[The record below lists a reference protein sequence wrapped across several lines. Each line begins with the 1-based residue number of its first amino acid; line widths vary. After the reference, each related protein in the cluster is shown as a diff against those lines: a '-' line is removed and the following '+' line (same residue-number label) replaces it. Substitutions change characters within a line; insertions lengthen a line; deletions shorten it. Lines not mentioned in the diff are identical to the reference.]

1 VTLFPYQAEGAAFL
15 AKRRKALLAD
25 GMGLGKS
32 AQAIVAAQAIEAK
45 KVVVICPAIAVP
57 MWVREFPKWALNNE
71 ITPYVVSYDR
81 VRLRQDIR
89 LAIEKMRPD
98 VLILD
103 EAHYLKERTSKRT
116 KAIYGQFCR
125 GDGLVAHAKCVWLLT
140 GTPAPNDVSEL
151 FPHIR
156 ALWPDMLPAPGN
168 YDAFLK
174 QYCVTVATPYGLKV
188 VGNKNMTD
196 LRKALSMFMLRRKAE
211 DVLKD
216 LPPIVWE
223 DTVLE
228 PIEAAKELE
237 QLENS
242 EEFAVLRDLLKESG
256 EETELP
262 DTVAMATLRRL
273 TGMAKAPAIASMLAE
288 ELKGQQYNK
297 VIVFA
302 HHRDVIEKL
311 HQELREFGC
320 VVITGSTT
328 QSGRAAAIDRFQD
341 DPNCRVFIGQIQ
353 ACATAITL
361 HAAHHVVFA
370 EASWTPS
377 DNVQAAKRAHRIG
390 QNRPVIVRMIGL
402 AGSIDEAV
410 TAVLARKSRLISEVL
425 EQENRV

>member
-1 VTLFPYQAEGAAFL
+1 VTLFPYQADGATFL
-15 AKRRKALLAD
+15 AKRNKALLAD

-32 AQAIVAAQAIEAK
+32 AQAIVAAQAVGAK
-45 KVVVICPAIAVP
+45 RVVVICPAIAVP
-57 MWVREFPKWALNNE
+57 MWVREFPKWVTNGD
-71 ITPYVVSYDR
+71 ITPYVISYDR

-89 LAIEKMRPD
+89 LTIEKMNPD

-116 KAIYGQFCR
+116 KTVYGQFCR
-125 GDGLVAHAKCVWLLT
+125 GDGLVAHAKRVWLLT
-140 GTPAPNDVSEL
+140 GTPAPNDVSEI
-151 FPHIR
+151 FPHLR
-156 ALWPDMLPAPGN
+156 ALWPELLPAPAN

-174 QYCVTVATPYGLKV
+174 QYCHTTATPYGLKV
-188 VGNKNMTD
+188 VGNKNVPE
-196 LRKALSMFMLRRKAE
+196 LRRALSNVMLRRKAE

-237 QLENS
+237 ALENS
-242 EEFAVLRDLLKESG
+242 EEMVILRDLMKDAS

-273 TGMAKAPAIASMLAE
+273 TGMAKAPAIASMLAT
-288 ELKGQQYNK
+288 ELQERQYEK

-302 HHRDVIEKL
+302 HHRDVITRL
-311 HQELREFGC
+311 HDELREFGC
-320 VVITGSTT
+320 VVITGSTSQT
-328 QSGRAAAIDRFQD
+328 ARAAAIDKFQD

-353 ACATAITL
+353 ACATAVTL

-377 DNVQAAKRAHRIG
+377 DNAQAAKRAHRIG

-425 EQENRV
+425 EQENGV